1 MCGKGPGKAFMK
13 GLTIVDLVEMFPA
26 EGKAREWLEGVIWP
40 DGRVCPTCGSGR
52 TCDAS
57 HAKMPYWCSDCRS
70 YFSVRKGTLPEASKL
85 SFRKWVYAIYL
96 HMTSLEGVSSMKPH
110 RDIGVTQKTAWFMLQ
125 RIREAF
131 RRDDGDEP
139 PFTGPVEADEA
150 YFGGRERNRHA
161 SGKLNAGRGT
171 VGKTAVVGA
180 KDRETDQVAAKVV
193 TDTGAKTLQGFVEDH
208 TDPTAQVYTDGAS
221 AYVGIRRKHGSVSH
235 SAGEYVR
242 ERAHTNGMESFR
254 AMLKRAHK
262 GTFHKFSPR
271 HLQRYV
277 SEFSGRHNV
286 RLTDAIAQMVRTA
299 DAMRGKRL
307 RYRDLVAGNGL
318 PSGAGLIA

>member
-1 MCGKGPGKAFMK
+1 MCGKGPRKAFRK
-13 GLTIVDLVEMFPA
+13 GLTIVDLVEMFPT
-26 EGKAREWLEGVIWP
+26 EEKAREWLEGVIWP

-70 YFSVRKGTLPEASKL
+70 YFSVRKGTLLEASKL

-96 HMTSLEGVSSMKPH
+96 HMTSLEGVSSMKLH

-131 RRDDGDEP
+131 RRDDDDEP

-150 YFGGRERNRHA
+150 YFGGREKNRHG
-161 SGKLNAGRGT
+161 SKKLNAGRGT
-171 VGKTAVVGA
+171 VGKTAIVGV
-180 KDRETDQVAAKVV
+180 KDRDTNQVAANVV
-193 TDTGAKTLQGFVEDH
+193 QDAKAKTLQGFVEKR
-208 TDPTAQVYTDGAS
+208 TDPTAQVYTDDAR
-221 AYVGIRRKHGSVSH
+221 AYVGIRRRHESVSH
-235 SAGEYVR
+235 SAGEYVKGK
-242 ERAHTNGMESFR
+242 AHTNGMESFW

-277 SEFSGRHNV
+277 NEFSGRHNV
-286 RLTDAIAQMVRTA
+286 RLMDTIAQMVHTA

-307 RYRDLVAGNGL
+307 RYRDLIAGNGL
-318 PSGAGLIA
+318 PSGARLMA